1 MFITVDDKI
10 FSCSILNCMV
20 IVLTLYPVH
29 IQVLISIMKHV
40 LAAGF
45 PTSFESWFMSPDG
58 GGDGT
63 GATLKERTKN
73 ANGAH

>member
-1 MFITVDDKI
+1 
-10 FSCSILNCMV
+10 MV

-58 GGDGT
+58 GGGVEL
-63 GATLKERTKN
+63 GLHLRKEQSYV
-73 ANGAH
+73 